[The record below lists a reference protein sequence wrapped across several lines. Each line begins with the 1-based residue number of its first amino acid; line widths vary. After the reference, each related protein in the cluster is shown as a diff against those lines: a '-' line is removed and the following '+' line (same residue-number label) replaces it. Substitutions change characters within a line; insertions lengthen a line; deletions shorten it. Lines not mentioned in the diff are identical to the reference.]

1 MRLNIFKNN
10 EPYYKYNMSDDELK
24 MTGLPKTNETES
36 DSDGSGSEYEEFDLS
51 ENPMYQVLSAFLEDD
66 DGNNICEHISKL
78 TEAIQQN
85 SVKLDKVLQNLS
97 NEKTEKGPRKS
108 SSGKK

>member
-1 MRLNIFKNN
+1 
-10 EPYYKYNMSDDELK
+10 MSDDELK
-24 MTGLPKTNETES
+24 MNGLPKSNETES
-36 DSDGSGSEYEEFDLS
+36 ESDGSESEYEEFDLS

-66 DGNNICEHISKL
+66 EGNNICEHISKL

-97 NEKTEKGPRKS
+97 TSSKQSPSPSAKKIKS
-108 SSGKK
+108 VKK